1 MSIKEKLEKAQSS
14 KVVFEITGEEL
25 TEFVKQLTTEQVG
38 HKSAPMVITNVATP
52 RVSPGM
58 SKINKELQETIQNL
72 NARVETLENLLY
84 DGKQVLNSEEAAIF
98 LGMARSS
105 LYKMT
110 HRHEIPFYRPNGKV
124 IYFEKEELI
133 KWMRSCRES
142 SEKEIDEAAKIKMRE
157 LALIAMKRKK

>member
-1 MSIKEKLEKAQSS
+1 MSIKEKLEQAQSS

-72 NARVETLENLLY
+72 NARLETLENLLY

>member
-1 MSIKEKLEKAQSS
+1 MSIKEKLEQAQSS

-72 NARVETLENLLY
+72 NARLETLENLLY

-110 HRHEIPFYRPNGKV
+110 HRHEISFYRPNGKV

-157 LALIAMKRKK
+157 LALIAMRRKK

>member
-1 MSIKEKLEKAQSS
+1 MSIKEKLEQAQSS

-72 NARVETLENLLY
+72 NARLETLENLLY

-157 LALIAMKRKK
+157 LALIAMRRKK

>member
-1 MSIKEKLEKAQSS
+1 MSIKEKLEQAQSS

-157 LALIAMKRKK
+157 LALIAMRRKK

>member
-1 MSIKEKLEKAQSS
+1 MSIKEKLEQAQSS

-72 NARVETLENLLY
+72 NARLETLENLLY
-84 DGKQVLNSEEAAIF
+84 DGK
-98 LGMARSS
+98 
-105 LYKMT
+105 
-110 HRHEIPFYRPNGKV
+110 
-124 IYFEKEELI
+124 
-133 KWMRSCRES
+133 C
-142 SEKEIDEAAKIKMRE
+142 
-157 LALIAMKRKK
+157 

>member
-1 MSIKEKLEKAQSS
+1 MSIKEKLEQAQSS

>member
-1 MSIKEKLEKAQSS
+1 MSIKEKLEQAQSS

-52 RVSPGM
+52 RVSPGV

>member
-1 MSIKEKLEKAQSS
+1 MQSY
-14 KVVFEITGEEL
+14 
-25 TEFVKQLTTEQVG
+25 
-38 HKSAPMVITNVATP
+38 ATSLLKP
-52 RVSPGM
+52 IRAWSDAFRVSPGM

-72 NARVETLENLLY
+72 NARLETLENLLY